1 MFRFQLDFGFELKTH
16 ENFPFSFDLLLAAFF
31 VSAGAETLRAD
42 FAEDAKYL
50 WNAPWRGDGYYL
62 SWMKIAAAWLVF
74 LAWVGVADW
83 VNRDLEE
90 TGLKWQMWNPI
101 VVGSFMAAMFS
112 SWLIPWFWLNIFLL
126 LGGAVAPV
134 ATYVV
139 YRNRRMQIHRQVLT
153 KAHLRF
159 WFSDKMKNVGVK
171 VSAEVA
177 DANTSGVP
185 VKVYARGGADATVD
199 GARLLAARQWADFPR
214 PARSC
219 TTACGRG
226 PRRSCWTSRPRRS
239 PSATW
244 STASGCP
251 RSRWSGKR
259 PTRP

>member
-1 MFRFQLDFGFELKTH
+1 M
-16 ENFPFSFDLLLAAFF
+16 
-31 VSAGAETLRAD
+31 
-42 FAEDAKYL
+42 

-101 VVGSFMAAMFS
+101 VVGSFMAAMFL

-139 YRNRRMQIHRQVLT
+139 YRNRRMQLHRQVLT
-153 KAHLRF
+153 QAHLRF

-171 VSAEVA
+171 VSAEAA

-185 VKVYARGGADATVD
+185 VKVYARGGADPTVD
-199 GARLLAARQWADFPR
+199 GARLLAARQSGGLPQ
-214 PARSC
+214 ARKILHD
-219 TTACGRG
+219 GL
-226 PRRSCWTSRPRRS
+226 
-239 PSATW
+239 
-244 STASGCP
+244 
-251 RSRWSGKR
+251 RSRASAIVLDFAAT
-259 PTRP
+259 TRRHPLPG